1 MRTVLPFVFVL
12 YFCLPFKAY
21 GGTVCTDAGGVDFH
35 SACWFVGQSGQSCD
49 TVCTNH
55 SMSYDPVTCNWAGA
69 SSGNCS
75 SLGAVFGGTKIS
87 PASSIFGAIGCF
99 RQSLL
104 RTKTLRTPDCVPSA
118 SSYSVVERYC
128 ACLLSPPPES
138 CCFDDAS
145 PCQDLTPTA
154 CSALP
159 GGNPQGVGTQ
169 CATTVCDAAEAC
181 CIPGVG
187 CDDLTPAACAAAGG
201 VAQGPATDCATTECP
216 ESCCFDDASPCQD
229 LTPTA
234 CSALP
239 GGNPQGVG
247 TQCAT
252 TVCAEAQACCIPGVG
267 CQDLTPAACTA
278 AGGVSQGAGTDCTTT
293 ECPGACCNTY
303 TTDCTYVTPTAC
315 NAAAGVFQGPGT
327 PCTPDPCPAQYDGCC
342 LTYGSSYCTDNLSE
356 DECLGQSGSF
366 QGWGS
371 SCSVTAGACCAGYR
385 CKQEIFD
392 DCIAGGGIA
401 MGGPCTP
408 GLCPAAVP
416 TAGGWMLL
424 ILALLLGGAAYIVI
438 RRRRP
443 DSF

>member
-128 ACLLSPPPES
+128 ACLLSPP
-138 CCFDDAS
+138 
-145 PCQDLTPTA
+145 
-154 CSALP
+154 
-159 GGNPQGVGTQ
+159 
-169 CATTVCDAAEAC
+169 
-181 CIPGVG
+181 
-187 CDDLTPAACAAAGG
+187 
-201 VAQGPATDCATTECP
+201 P